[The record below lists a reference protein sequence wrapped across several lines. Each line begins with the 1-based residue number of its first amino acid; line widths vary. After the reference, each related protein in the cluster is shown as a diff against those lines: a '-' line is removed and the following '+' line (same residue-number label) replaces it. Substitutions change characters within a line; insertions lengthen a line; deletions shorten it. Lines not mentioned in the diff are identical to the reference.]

1 MIIINNGMVGKETV
15 NALNVLISKKVP
27 VKTAYKLV
35 KVVRKVN
42 EILLNVN
49 AKKQEIV
56 IKHIERDE
64 KGNPV
69 LEMDN
74 EGNII
79 PDRVKIAN
87 DENYQ
92 KDMQNF
98 FEQEHE
104 LDVNK
109 ININD
114 LGEIDIEPIQ
124 LMFLMWLI
132 EAD

>member
-69 LEMDN
+69 LAMDN

-87 DENYQ
+87 DESYQ

-98 FEQEHE
+98 LKQEHE

-114 LGEIDIEPIQ
+114 LGEIDIEPTQ

>member
-69 LEMDN
+69 LAMDN

-114 LGEIDIEPIQ
+114 LGEIDIEPTQ

>member
-104 LDVNK
+104 LDINK